1 VAAYLLNL
9 FDLGCTLAARRLGV
23 QELNPLMQCVP
34 FMVFYKVVVIGV
46 LCWWLHRRPEP
57 LAKRG
62 LQLCTLF
69 YGILAVWHLY
79 GLIII

>member
-1 VAAYLLNL
+1 MIAYILNL
-9 FDLGCTLAARRLGV
+9 FDLGCTLAALRLGV

-34 FMVFYKVVVIGV
+34 FMIVYKVVAIGV

-69 YGILAVWHLY
+69 YGILAVYHLY